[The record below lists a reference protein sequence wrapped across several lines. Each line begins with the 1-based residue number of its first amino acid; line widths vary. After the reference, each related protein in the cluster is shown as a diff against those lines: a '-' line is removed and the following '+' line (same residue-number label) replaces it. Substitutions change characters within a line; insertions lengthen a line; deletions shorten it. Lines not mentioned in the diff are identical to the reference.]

1 MRVHHQTFD
10 TVWNWVLDSLSFF
23 LPVCIILFKG
33 LLVVEVVHNFLL
45 VPLLHI
51 RHEVDPPCEVT
62 IVIVAS
68 LFFIAGSITIL
79 EIIHGLMTLAW

>member
-1 MRVHHQTFD
+1 MSSEDF
-10 TVWNWVLDSLSFF
+10 SFSTY
-23 LPVCIILFKG
+23 VCIILFKG

-68 LFFIAGSITIL
+68 LFFIAGSIAIL